1 MASVA
6 RAARKPESGRRD
18 SDVLR
23 IQAGRMLTFDELV
36 EHGDISERRVLRKV
50 IKVGIAKTQGLLQ
63 LPLSLAI
70 CGAFAT
76 SGFWHEDPTNEYFV
90 ESRLRMQADNIFGDV
105 TTIDDWWSAVLDPG
119 EEGLFGYLFQ
129 QTDGYGG
136 DFSTSNEDDPLFGN
150 WARVDNYNQLQ
161 AGIRFETTRASTSSF
176 GTTPYTCSTEFECSI
191 CLDTQENGFF
201 PLGTVKGGIQ
211 ENLTQTCSYN
221 RRLEGDEPGEVGAG
235 ARRLRLGDMTLRAF
249 LPKFAADDADTFVFH
264 IYPAEPAEKIRS
276 RLQYYRERGWLDADT
291 ETVKVSM
298 YFLNAELGRPRLEQL
313 TVQFYFSKSG
323 EIVYE
328 RSLLP
333 IFLMFW
339 PPGFYGKIS
348 MMADAAFVFLLLLNT
363 GWRIF
368 RVWLAFVKSR
378 MVDHVSQPSTLFEI
392 VILLSGWYC
401 MMNLWSLQTESAKVT
416 EALTEVRNCGLQY
429 HQTSETFTE
438 MRLAS
443 EAFTEQARSS
453 ALKFYSVSLYW
464 AWYTL
469 ALQFRFFVSFGAQ
482 PRLAL
487 VTNTIRAVL
496 VDLIHFLIVLAP
508 TFLTY
513 AFAGTLLF
521 GRRMRA
527 FSTVP
532 QALMTCFRIM
542 IESEYP
548 WDDLAAEYYIT
559 AGIWSWTFIM
569 IVAILMINMVLAIIL
584 DVYNEVHENSS
595 NSETI
600 WETMY
605 QVYSRL
611 YYFKTWVPYTT
622 LKAKTDES
630 IKAGQPFIEK
640 DDIRRLFP
648 KMPDVEMN
656 QLYKQCRLDMEL
668 ASCNN
673 LDKHNLV
680 KLSGAIMSTADKIN
694 STIRKVNHDDAGDPL
709 SSWVEP
715 MVGAVGDGLQ
725 DLGKSFLTMPVS
737 SKGRRELSLVAT
749 EEEGGAPLEAQV
761 DDPAW
766 FSEIK
771 EMLREQ
777 QKWMDH
783 TSWQAQQMQW
793 QIQVAH
799 LNRTHDPTAKP
810 EEVEEAAL

>member
-6 RAARKPESGRRD
+6 RAARKPESSRRD

-36 EHGDISERRVLRKV
+36 DHGDISERRVLRKV
-50 IKVGIAKTQGLLQ
+50 IKAGISKTQGLLQ
-63 LPLSLAI
+63 LPLSLAL
-70 CGAFAT
+70 CGAYAA
-76 SGFWHEDPTNEYFV
+76 SGFGHEDPTNEYFV
-90 ESRLRMQADNIFGDV
+90 ESRLRAQADNIFGDV
-105 TTIDDWWSAVLDPG
+105 ATIDDWWSAVLEPS
-119 EEGLFGYLFQ
+119 ENGLTGFLFQ
-129 QTDGYGG
+129 QTDGHGVEL
-136 DFSTSNEDDPLFGN
+136 STSTEDDPLFGN
-150 WARVDNYNQLQ
+150 WARVDNFNQLQ
-161 AGIRFETTRASTSSF
+161 AGVRFETTRTSTSSF
-176 GTTPYTCSTEFECSI
+176 GKTPYTCSTQFECSI

-201 PLGTVKGGIQ
+201 SLGTVQGGIQ
-211 ENLTQTCSYN
+211 ENLTQTCILPASLPEQN
-221 RRLEGDEPGEVGAG
+221 ESS
-235 ARRLRLGDMTLRAF
+235 RRLRLGDMTLRAY
-249 LPKFAADDADTFVFH
+249 LPQNAADDADTFVFH
-264 IYPAEPAEKIRS
+264 IYPAEPVDKIRA
-276 RLQYYRERGWLDADT
+276 RFQYYRDRGWLDADT
-291 ETVKVSM
+291 EAVKLRM

-313 TVQFYFSKSG
+313 TVEFYFSTSG

-328 RSLLP
+328 RSVYP

-339 PPGFYGKIS
+339 PPGFAGKLS
-348 MMADAAFVFLLLLNT
+348 MFADATFVFLLLVNT
-363 GWRIF
+363 GWRF
-368 RVWLAFVKSR
+368 FMVWLAFVKSR
-378 MVDHVSQPSTLFEI
+378 MVDHVSKPSTLFELI
-392 VILLSGWYC
+392 ILMTGLYC
-401 MMNLWSLQTESAKVT
+401 MRNLWSLQTESARVT
-416 EALTEVRNCGLQY
+416 EALTEVRKFGLQY
-429 HQTSETFTE
+429 YQTSETFTE
-438 MRLAS
+438 MRVAS
-443 EAFTEQARSS
+443 EAFFEQADSS
-453 ALKFYSVSLYW
+453 ALKFTSLSLYF

-469 ALQFRFFVSFGAQ
+469 ALQLRFFIGFGAQ

-487 VTNTIRAVL
+487 VTNTIKAVL
-496 VDLIHFLIVLAP
+496 VDIIHFCIVLAP

-527 FSTVP
+527 FSTFP
-532 QALMTCFRIM
+532 QAFMTCFRIM

-595 NSETI
+595 GSETI
-600 WETMY
+600 WETMH
-605 QVYSRL
+605 QVYNRL
-611 YYFKTWVPYTT
+611 WYFKAWVPYTK

-648 KMPDVEMN
+648 NMPEVELT
-656 QLYKQCRLDMEL
+656 QLYKQCRHDMEL
-668 ASCNN
+668 ASCKN

-680 KLSGAIMSTADKIN
+680 KLSGAIMSTADKVN

-709 SSWVEP
+709 SSWVVP

-725 DLGKSFLTMPVS
+725 DLGRSFLTMPVS
-737 SKGRRELSLVAT
+737 SKGRRELSLVAVG
-749 EEEGGAPLEAQV
+749 EEGGAQLEAHA

-766 FSEIK
+766 YSEIV

-777 QKWMDH
+777 EKWMEH

-793 QIQVAH
+793 QVQVAH
-799 LNRTHDPTAKP
+799 LNRTHDQTAKP
-810 EEVEEAAL
+810 EEVEQAAL